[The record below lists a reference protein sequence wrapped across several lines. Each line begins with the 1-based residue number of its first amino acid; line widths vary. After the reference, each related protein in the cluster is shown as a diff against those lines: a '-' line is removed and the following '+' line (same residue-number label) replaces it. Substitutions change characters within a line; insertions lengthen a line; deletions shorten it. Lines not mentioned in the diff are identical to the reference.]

1 MISLDRNRGGVGV
14 CTYIRSCMNYTRRL
28 DLEIQFL
35 EMLALK
41 IPKTSFECTEI
52 KPFRVF
58 ISLLY
63 CQTVTE
69 MSTKQ
74 PALTKFTVKFL
85 SWLRH

>member
-41 IPKTSFECTEI
+41 IPKTLPMGSI
-52 KPFRVF
+52 IVLPKLVQVF
-58 ISLLY
+58 L
-63 CQTVTE
+63 QTF
-69 MSTKQ
+69 
-74 PALTKFTVKFL
+74 PG
-85 SWLRH
+85 HP